1 MGLAESTPH
10 AGPAALSAKTSRKPR
25 LAASPDL
32 QIVQLTVDLAERF
45 RDRGLAALEAD
56 AIRAPPGPPVELQ
69 GPHGGL
75 MARAVGGVGGDAA
88 PDATAAAATNA
99 SGLGLAPVASER
111 DAGGRT
117 VPLPVARQWL
127 PADPA
132 REDLQAVV
140 HPAAR
145 QARGFLELD

>member
-1 MGLAESTPH
+1 
-10 AGPAALSAKTSRKPR
+10 
-25 LAASPDL
+25 
-32 QIVQLTVDLAERF
+32 
-45 RDRGLAALEAD
+45 
-56 AIRAPPGPPVELQ
+56 
-69 GPHGGL
+69 

-132 REDLQAVV
+132 SETRQAVV
-140 HPAAR
+140 GPSRTVGRWAPRAGLGG
-145 QARGFLELD
+145 RGIEGRHGAGP